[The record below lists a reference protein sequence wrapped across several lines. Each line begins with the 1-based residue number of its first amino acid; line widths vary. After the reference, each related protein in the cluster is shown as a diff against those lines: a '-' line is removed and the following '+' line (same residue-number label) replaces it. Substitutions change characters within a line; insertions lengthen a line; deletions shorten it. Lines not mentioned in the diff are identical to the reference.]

1 MAFRV
6 VAVSAPDSLPAQP
19 EADLCV
25 QWDGQGRNA
34 TRNLNR
40 LTETFPHSLPPLAL
54 DLLDIAT
61 TVHLADVAVPRGRN
75 EQWVRRLQL
84 VVPVREPSFWEGVGS
99 DLTYLMYVLTGDA
112 VEFEFATKDATA
124 EEDTA
129 SGAPFLADCVSL
141 LSGGVDSLAG
151 AVMLLKTG
159 RRPLFVSHSSG
170 NPTIRKTQATV
181 ADCLEK
187 LVPNAGRIAEAGLHG
202 GGSGSA
208 QYPFPPAEQR
218 EPSQRARSFLFM
230 SLAIAGAVGQGVSE
244 AFIYENGILT
254 MALPL
259 SKARVGGFSTRSTH
273 PKVIALMNQLCEKAG
288 FGCQLLNP
296 LVYQTKAEI
305 IRDILRPALSPFDI
319 QRTVSCWATGRS
331 SRQCGGCVACLVRR
345 FSMLTAGLPDEA
357 YEMDLLNRPRD
368 YVGAD
373 GYSNLMDLLGQALNF
388 ADSDDSKLL
397 FSYPE
402 LLDLPAGG
410 VSIPETISLYRRHA
424 EQVLGVVSDHFPAVA
439 SLL

>member
-6 VAVSAPDSLPAQP
+6 VAVSGAASLPPQR
-19 EADLCV
+19 EADLRV

-34 TRNLNR
+34 TRNLSK
-40 LTETFPHSLPPLAL
+40 LTETLPHSLPPLAL

-61 TVHLADVAVPRGRN
+61 TVHLADIAAPRGRN
-75 EQWVRRLQL
+75 ERWARSLEL
-84 VVPVREPSFWEGVGS
+84 VVPVREPLFWREVRD
-99 DLTYLMYVLTGDA
+99 DLTYLMYVLTRDA
-112 VEFEFATKDATA
+112 VEFDFAAKTATA
-124 EEDTA
+124 EESTP
-129 SGAPFLADCVSL
+129 SSAPFQADCVSL

-159 RRPLFVSHSSG
+159 RQPLFVSHSSG

-181 ADCLEK
+181 ASCLEM

-202 GGSGSA
+202 GGSGSP

-230 SLAIAGAVGQGVSE
+230 SLAMVAAVGQGVSE
-244 AFIYENGILT
+244 VFICENGILT

-273 PKVIALMNQLCEKAG
+273 PKVIALMNQLCQKAG
-288 FGCQLLNP
+288 FRCQLQNP
-296 LVYQTKAEI
+296 LVYQTKGEI

-357 YEMDLLNRPRD
+357 YEMDMLNRPRD
-368 YVGAD
+368 YVGTD
-373 GYSNLMDLLGQALNF
+373 GYSNLMDLLGQASDF
-388 ADSDDSKLL
+388 AGDDDSQLL

-402 LLDLPAGG
+402 LLDLPSGG
-410 VSIPETISLYRRHA
+410 VSIRETIRMYRRHA
-424 EQVLGVVSDHFPAVA
+424 EQVLAVVDQHFPAVA
-439 SLL
+439 ALL